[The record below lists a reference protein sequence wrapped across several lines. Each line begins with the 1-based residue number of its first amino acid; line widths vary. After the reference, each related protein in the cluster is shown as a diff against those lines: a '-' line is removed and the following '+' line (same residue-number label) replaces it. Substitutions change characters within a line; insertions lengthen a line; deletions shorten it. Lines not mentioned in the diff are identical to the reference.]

1 VHALLREHRAGLEAT
16 PSPSALSTL
25 QRTTVYSLVKRVQ
38 VERLGDQGMDEDVP
52 SSRSHRALK
61 PMGFVR
67 RATRR
72 LGRPPVRSDKWCRD
86 TDSRTGPGIIWPS
99 SEHGLFCLL
108 RGFLTQGG
116 ERRRLTTAQL
126 CEYVR
131 EWQTQMGL
139 RLQRA
144 GGAWTWISR
153 AEDWSAITPS
163 ALQFLTAEAIPNS
176 STGSSSGVIRH
187 SSRRLVCP
195 RPFVDPKPRV
205 HQWSWLLAPPT
216 ATSAVGN
223 AQLVMFEAEAKELAD
238 LFTEWLRAPRGLGGL
253 ADAEWLASATAVG
266 GGGRRRR
273 KARVELT
280 ESAVSRVNSDSGD
293 TDDSGH
299 LRITGDLSESDDNEL
314 VRGIKISD
322 PKYRQGKLQRT
333 TVILDETVPP
343 PFCPTNWKLKPF
355 SEEQVIS
362 FQSQEA
368 ERFARPWLP
377 FVYRIQNYESVVGP
391 LRSAPSA
398 ASQGATVVL
407 HQSTHVKAR
416 DHPLLRPDRPI
427 YVSLAEIVRD
437 AVACLPNGEGTRGD
451 ITTLVQNSGFLLQ
464 FIDQRKL
471 QQCVSS
477 ALDRLQGE
485 ASDPSVYF
493 NAAHRIWVYRH
504 RHRTPEEFAEI
515 HETRCAMNEA
525 KRSVQRGDVRTS
537 SATASAAPKF
547 RGPRMSLPHT
557 RHPDPS
563 PSTSKYVPSHPGR
576 LPIHSGPGQLQ
587 RYLCNLHPETTLASQ
602 SDEDEVSDVHIPD
615 IEELEAAD
623 RLRQVRGS
631 YSFFP
636 EHSSLYG
643 HEEDEDEEIDY
654 EFDAVQEEQLIVEP
668 TNYIMEDSDGLYS
681 PSFRGSLQPR
691 RVFGPSVGY
700 QHRFHS
706 GYQRRHASDHNPPAD
721 DFLELHRSL
730 RQ

>member
-1 VHALLREHRAGLEAT
+1 MADIESEAKDWKPTDDINANASVHALLREHRAGLEAT

-504 RHRTPEEFAEI
+504 RHRTPEEFDERGQEI
-515 HETRCAMNEA
+515 C
-525 KRSVQRGDVRTS
+525 
-537 SATASAAPKF
+537 
-547 RGPRMSLPHT
+547 
-557 RHPDPS
+557 
-563 PSTSKYVPSHPGR
+563 
-576 LPIHSGPGQLQ
+576 
-587 RYLCNLHPETTLASQ
+587 
-602 SDEDEVSDVHIPD
+602 
-615 IEELEAAD
+615 
-623 RLRQVRGS
+623 
-631 YSFFP
+631 
-636 EHSSLYG
+636 
-643 HEEDEDEEIDY
+643 
-654 EFDAVQEEQLIVEP
+654 
-668 TNYIMEDSDGLYS
+668 
-681 PSFRGSLQPR
+681 
-691 RVFGPSVGY
+691 
-700 QHRFHS
+700 
-706 GYQRRHASDHNPPAD
+706 PA
-721 DFLELHRSL
+721 R
-730 RQ
+730 